1 MRTSLIR
8 SRRHALTFVAA
19 VGLCLAPAR
28 WALGQALPSRISD
41 EDFWRMVSEFS
52 EPGGFFRSDN
62 FVSNETTFQY
72 VVPDLTKSHA
82 PGGVYVGVG
91 PDQNFTYIVA
101 LRPRIAF
108 IVDIRRQNM
117 LEHLMYKAAMELA
130 PDRADFLARLFARP
144 RPSGL
149 TDSTSAPALLQAYQA
164 AVPDTALYRKNLV
177 ALKDHLITR
186 HRFALSAE
194 DLASIDY
201 VYEAF
206 FSAGPD
212 LTYSFSTARQGR
224 AMFFGRRMPSYG
236 ELMAETDGR
245 GVQRSYL
252 ATEENYR
259 ALRDLELNNL
269 IVPLVGDFA
278 GDKALRTVGKYLKE
292 HNATVT
298 AFYTSNVEQY
308 LFQQADD
315 WRRFFQNVATLPLD
329 AKSTFIRAVFN
340 YGGYRDP
347 VSATPGPRSTT
358 MLGPIVD
365 LLKAVEDGR
374 VQSYYDIIQL
384 STASVPSV
392 PPF

>member
-1 MRTSLIR
+1 
-8 SRRHALTFVAA
+8 
-19 VGLCLAPAR
+19 
-28 WALGQALPSRISD
+28 
-41 EDFWRMVSEFS
+41 MVTEMS

-72 VVPDLTKSHA
+72 VIPELKKTTS

-101 LRPRIAF
+101 LRPRIVF

-117 LEHLMYKAAMELA
+117 LQHLMYKAVLEMS

-149 TDSTSAPALLQAYQA
+149 ADTTGASALLA
-164 AVPDTALYRKNLV
+164 AIASAAPDTVLYRKNL
-177 ALKDHLITR
+177 AAIKEHLLNRR
-186 HRFALSAE
+186 HFALSAE

-201 VYEAF
+201 VYDAF
-206 FSAGPD
+206 FSAGPE

-224 AMFFGRRMPSYG
+224 SFAFGRRMPTYA
-236 ELMAETDGR
+236 ELMAENDGQ

-252 ATEENYR
+252 SSEESYR
-259 ALRDLELNNL
+259 ALRELEMNNL

-278 GDKALRTVGKYLKE
+278 GDKALRAVGKYLKDR
-292 HNATVT
+292 NAPVA

-340 YGGYRDP
+340 YMGFRDP
-347 VSATPGPRSTT
+347 PSVTPGPRSTT
-358 MLGPIVD
+358 MLSPMLVV
-365 LLKAVEDGR
+365 LKAIDEGR
-374 VQSYYDIIQL
+374 VQTYYDVIQL
-384 STASVPSV
+384 STAPVPAG